1 MLWIRPAA
9 GFLLSQNKNHESW
22 SSSLESSSGI
32 VIIIIRI
39 VTKPPCEIP
48 FSVPGLSKQSRNRG
62 SLENVIFVLLTVLN
76 TGRRPRCHNLLEE
89 GRKWFQASPTCRLPA
104 CLVCVIH
111 NVMVMMRSPCW
122 QWWQWLVMRSYWKK
136 IKTMLDN
143 VKKTLP
149 CGGWHVTVPHTV
161 ECYQGPPNN
170 NLVSWGLL
178 YIYNFHRKERWL

>member
-1 MLWIRPAA
+1 MWDSL
-9 GFLLSQNKNHESW
+9 FCSW
-22 SSSLESSSGI
+22 AFKAKPEPRIPGKCYLC
-32 VIIIIRI
+32 VINSI
-39 VTKPPCEIP
+39 KY
-48 FSVPGLSKQSRNRG
+48 
-62 SLENVIFVLLTVLN
+62 FVLLTVLN

-89 GRKWFQASPTCRLPA
+89 GRKWFPASPTCRLPA
-104 CLVCVIH
+104 CLVCVID
-111 NVMVMMRSPCW
+111 NVMVMMPSPCW

-178 YIYNFHRKERWL
+178 YIYNFHRKDDCNCNCFTWISLIRVQILTKNMTQWQ

>member
-9 GFLLSQNKNHESW
+9 GFLLSWNNNHE
-22 SSSLESSSGI
+22 SSSLELQSSSGI
-32 VIIIIRI
+32 VIIRI

-89 GRKWFQASPTCRLPA
+89 GRKWFPASPTCRLPA
-104 CLVCVIH
+104 CLVCVID

-136 IKTMLDN
+136 DQNNAWQREKDLAMWRVTCHRTPHCRMLSGS
-143 VKKTLP
+143 T
-149 CGGWHVTVPHTV
+149 
-161 ECYQGPPNN
+161 
-170 NLVSWGLL
+170 
-178 YIYNFHRKERWL
+178 